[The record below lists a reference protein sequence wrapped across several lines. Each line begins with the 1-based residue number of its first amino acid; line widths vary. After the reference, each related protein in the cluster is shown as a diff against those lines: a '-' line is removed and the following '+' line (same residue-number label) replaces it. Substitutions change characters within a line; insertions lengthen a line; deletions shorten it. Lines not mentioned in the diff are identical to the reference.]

1 MRPRNLEEYSGQQ
14 HLLGPGKPLRVQIER
29 DDPSSMILWGPPGSG
44 KTTLAKIIAETT
56 QASFIEFS
64 AVMSGIKEI
73 KQVMVA
79 AAQAAEMHSRTILF
93 VDEIHRFNKAQ
104 QDAFLPYVERGTI
117 RLIGATTEN
126 PSFEIISALL
136 SRCRVYVLHPLS
148 EEHIAHLLRRALED
162 TERGLGS
169 LNLTADDDA
178 LALIASYSS
187 GDCRAAYNTL
197 EVAAQLAQ
205 DSNSRSPYPKNL
217 GVTGRHSKE
226 GTVSGHDFSPF
237 ETPETQDGNESGH
250 DFSPSETP
258 EPQDGNESGHDMP
271 GSNTTGLCRA
281 DAASLPETARLNER
295 NESGHDMPGS
305 NTTGLCRADASSIPE
320 TARLNERNESGHDF
334 SRADRV
340 QFDDRALAPEAQP
353 QPRNRITKEI
363 ATEAVQQRVLMYDKN
378 GEEHYNLISA
388 LHKSVRNSDPDA
400 ALYWLA
406 RMFAAGEDPLYLA
419 RRVVR
424 MAVEDI
430 GLAAPEALN
439 LCLSAKEAIDF
450 LGSPEGDLA
459 LAEAV
464 VYLCLAP
471 KSNSVYTAY
480 SAVQAEIEQTRQ
492 EPVPLHLRNAPTR
505 LMKELEYG
513 KGYLYAHDE
522 EGKVADMDCLPDS
535 LRGRTY
541 YKPTQEGREKLL
553 AQRLDAIRNLR
564 LRKHG
569 GD

>member
-1 MRPRNLEEYSGQQ
+1 MSLFDGEPEGPPTPSSKSLPSAGAPLAERMRPRTLEEYSGQE

-29 DDPSSMILWGPPGSG
+29 DARGTGELGSMIFWGPPGVG

-56 QASFIEFS
+56 KASFIEFS

-73 KQVMVA
+73 KQVMISA
-79 AAQAAEMHSRTILF
+79 ARAAELHSRTILF

-136 SRCRVYVLHPLS
+136 SRCRVYVLQPLS
-148 EEHIAHLLRRALED
+148 DERVTQLLRRAIED
-162 TERGLGS
+162 RERGLGAME
-169 LNLTADDDA
+169 LKADEDA

-187 GDCRAAYNTL
+187 GDCRSAYNTL
-197 EVAAQLAQ
+197 EVAAQLA
-205 DSNSRSPYPKNL
+205 L
-217 GVTGRHSKE
+217 E
-226 GTVSGHDFSPF
+226 GTK
-237 ETPETQDGNESGH
+237 
-250 DFSPSETP
+250 
-258 EPQDGNESGHDMP
+258 
-271 GSNTTGLCRA
+271 R
-281 DAASLPETARLNER
+281 
-295 NESGHDMPGS
+295 
-305 NTTGLCRADASSIPE
+305 I
-320 TARLNERNESGHDF
+320 
-334 SRADRV
+334 
-340 QFDDRALAPEAQP
+340 DRALA
-353 QPRNRITKEI
+353 
-363 ATEAVQQRVLMYDKN
+363 TEAIQQRVLVYDKS

-439 LCLSAKEAIDF
+439 LCLSAKETIDF

-464 VYLCLAP
+464 VYLSLAP
-471 KSNSVYTAY
+471 KSNAVYTAY
-480 SAVQAEIEQTRQ
+480 GAAQQEVEQTRQ

-505 LMKELEYG
+505 LMKELDYA
-513 KGYLYAHDE
+513 KGYRYAHDE
-522 EGKVADMDCLPDS
+522 EDKIADMDCLPDS
-535 LRGRTY
+535 LRGHTY
-541 YKPTQEGREKLL
+541 YHPTQEGREKLL
-553 AQRLDAIRNLR
+553 AQRMEEIRR
-564 LRKHG
+564 IRTAKHG
-569 GD
+569 G

>member
-1 MRPRNLEEYSGQQ
+1 MSLFDGEPEGPKGQLRTAPLAERMRPRNLEEYSGQE
-14 HLLGPGKPLRVQIER
+14 HLLAAGKPLRVQIER
-29 DDPSSMILWGPPGSG
+29 DGLDSSSTASMILWGPPGVG

-56 QASFIEFS
+56 KANFIEFS

-73 KQVMVA
+73 KQVMA
-79 AAQAAEMHSRTILF
+79 AAGQAAEMHSRTILF

-136 SRCRVYVLHPLS
+136 SRCRVYVLQPLS
-148 EEHIAHLLRRALED
+148 EQRIAALLRKALED
-162 TERGLGS
+162 KERGLGA
-169 LNLTADDDA
+169 LGLTADDDA
-178 LALIASYSS
+178 LELIASYSS
-187 GDCRAAYNTL
+187 GDCRSAYNAL

-205 DSNSRSPYPKNL
+205 AGPD
-217 GVTGRHSKE
+217 GGGRH
-226 GTVSGHDFSPF
+226 
-237 ETPETQDGNESGH
+237 
-250 DFSPSETP
+250 
-258 EPQDGNESGHDMP
+258 
-271 GSNTTGLCRA
+271 
-281 DAASLPETARLNER
+281 
-295 NESGHDMPGS
+295 
-305 NTTGLCRADASSIPE
+305 I
-320 TARLNERNESGHDF
+320 
-334 SRADRV
+334 
-340 QFDDRALAPEAQP
+340 DRALA
-353 QPRNRITKEI
+353 TD
-363 ATEAVQQRVLMYDKN
+363 AVQQRVLMYDKS

-388 LHKSVRNSDPDA
+388 LHKSVRNSDADA

-439 LCLSAKEAIDF
+439 LCLSAKQAMEF

-471 KSNSVYTAY
+471 KSNSVYTAWG
-480 SAVQAEIEQTRQ
+480 AVQGEIEHTRQ
-492 EPVPLHLRNAPTR
+492 EPVPLHLRNAPTK

-513 KGYLYAHDE
+513 KGYRYAHDE
-522 EGKVADMDCLPDS
+522 EGRVAEMDCLPES
-535 LRGRTY
+535 LKGRSY
-541 YKPTQEGREKLL
+541 FKPTQEGREKVL
-553 AQRLDAIRNLR
+553 AARMEEIRRIKSGKN
-564 LRKHG
+564 KG
-569 GD
+569 

>member
-1 MRPRNLEEYSGQQ
+1 
-14 HLLGPGKPLRVQIER
+14 
-29 DDPSSMILWGPPGSG
+29 
-44 KTTLAKIIAETT
+44 
-56 QASFIEFS
+56 
-64 AVMSGIKEI
+64 
-73 KQVMVA
+73 
-79 AAQAAEMHSRTILF
+79 MHSRTILF

-104 QDAFLPYVERGTI
+104 QDAFLPYVERGAI

-136 SRCRVYVLHPLS
+136 SRCRVYVLEPLS
-148 EEHIAHLLRRALED
+148 EDQVAALLRRALED
-162 TERGLGS
+162 RERGLGA
-169 LNLTADDDA
+169 LELTADDDA
-178 LALIASYSS
+178 LQLIAGYSS
-187 GDCRAAYNTL
+187 GDCRSAYNTL

-205 DSNSRSPYPKNL
+205 SG
-217 GVTGRHSKE
+217 GVKRH
-226 GTVSGHDFSPF
+226 
-237 ETPETQDGNESGH
+237 
-250 DFSPSETP
+250 
-258 EPQDGNESGHDMP
+258 
-271 GSNTTGLCRA
+271 
-281 DAASLPETARLNER
+281 
-295 NESGHDMPGS
+295 
-305 NTTGLCRADASSIPE
+305 I
-320 TARLNERNESGHDF
+320 
-334 SRADRV
+334 
-340 QFDDRALAPEAQP
+340 DRALAA
-353 QPRNRITKEI
+353 
-363 ATEAVQQRVLMYDKN
+363 EAVQQRVLMYDKS

-406 RMFAAGEDPLYLA
+406 RMFASGEDPLYLA

-424 MAVEDI
+424 MSVEDI

-480 SAVQAEIEQTRQ
+480 GAVQAEVEQTRQ

-505 LMKELEYG
+505 LMKDLDYG
-513 KGYLYAHDE
+513 KGYRYAHDE

-535 LRGRTY
+535 LKGRSY

-553 AQRLDAIRNLR
+553 AQRMEEIRR
-564 LRKHG
+564 IRAGKRG

>member
-1 MRPRNLEEYSGQQ
+1 
-14 HLLGPGKPLRVQIER
+14 
-29 DDPSSMILWGPPGSG
+29 MILWGPPGVG

-56 QASFIEFS
+56 QATFIEFS

-73 KQVMVA
+73 KQVMSA
-79 AAQAAEMHSRTILF
+79 AAQASEMHSRTILF

-136 SRCRVYVLHPLS
+136 SRCRVYVLEPLK
-148 EEHIAHLLRRALED
+148 EEQIAALLRRALED
-162 TERGLGS
+162 KERGLGA
-169 LNLTADDDA
+169 LELTADDDA
-178 LALIASYSS
+178 LELIASYSS
-187 GDCRAAYNTL
+187 GDCRNAYNTL

-205 DSNSRSPYPKNL
+205 EPNQA
-217 GVTGRHSKE
+217 
-226 GTVSGHDFSPF
+226 GTKHIDK
-237 ETPETQDGNESGH
+237 
-250 DFSPSETP
+250 
-258 EPQDGNESGHDMP
+258 
-271 GSNTTGLCRA
+271 
-281 DAASLPETARLNER
+281 
-295 NESGHDMPGS
+295 
-305 NTTGLCRADASSIPE
+305 
-320 TARLNERNESGHDF
+320 
-334 SRADRV
+334 
-340 QFDDRALAPEAQP
+340 ALAGV
-353 QPRNRITKEI
+353 
-363 ATEAVQQRVLMYDKN
+363 AVQQRVLMYDKS

-406 RMFAAGEDPLYLA
+406 RMFASGEDPMYLA

-430 GLAAPEALN
+430 GLAAPEAMN
-439 LCLSAKEAIDF
+439 LCLSAKQTMEF

-464 VYLCLAP
+464 VYLALAP

-480 SAVQAEIEQTRQ
+480 AAVQQEIEQTRQ

-505 LMKELEYG
+505 LMKELDYG
-513 KGYLYAHDE
+513 KGYRYAHDE
-522 EGKVADMDCLPDS
+522 EGRVADMDCLPDS
-535 LRGRTY
+535 LKGRSY

-553 AQRLDAIRNLR
+553 AQRMEQIRR
-564 LRKHG
+564 IKAAKHG
-569 GD
+569 GS